1 MFPVAC
7 AVLLSMC
14 EREDFTFLGVLKIVC
29 GWASK
34 TWLLP
39 YACCG
44 LHFWPTD
51 AAGQLS
57 CYYAPPCHYNFGAAS
72 TGWVEL
78 PETTDGWVTTAQT
91 TADNPDDHGQ
101 PLMPGTTTSNPA
113 SHQHH
118 WRRTTTDDPGW
129 PPTPLT
135 SYNWRPRLA
144 SNTSDIVQQ
153 LTTTAS
159 HQHHWR
165 PRLATSTIDA
175 AGQQSPS
182 PRPTSVTLGVGQWRW
197 TMRVDNAESS
207 SCCCCGA
214 SNVQPV
220 VPPVPLQPRCLRR
233 LAEKNIIQQ

>member
-72 TGWVEL
+72 TGWAEL
-78 PETTDGWVTTAQT
+78 PETTEGWVTTAQT

-118 WRRTTTDDPGW
+118 RWPRLATNTTDVVRQLMTPAGLQHHWRRTTDDPGW
-129 PPTPLT
+129 PPTPATL
-135 SYNWRPRLA
+135 YNNW
-144 SNTSDIVQQ
+144 
-153 LTTTAS
+153 
-159 HQHHWR
+159 W
-165 PRLATSTIDA
+165 PRLATNTTDDP
-175 AGQQSPS
+175 G
-182 PRPTSVTLGVGQWRW
+182 
-197 TMRVDNAESS
+197 
-207 SCCCCGA
+207 
-214 SNVQPV
+214 
-220 VPPVPLQPRCLRR
+220 
-233 LAEKNIIQQ
+233 